1 MGAFNITY
9 NAIFRTFAILG
20 VILFIYFFPDILTWV
35 FIAFILMLIGRPIT
49 NAICN
54 IRIFKRPVHR
64 SIAAAITILLFLL
77 VLLLSLF
84 FFVPSLIKELQVFQ
98 NLDYDKLIASITL
111 FVNNLQLFLY
121 DKNIIEP
128 DQSLIGMFV
137 NEALQFINLGSIPS
151 VLGNFINSASSFL
164 FAIFS
169 VFFITFF
176 FIKDDMRPE
185 NFLRVFFAER
195 YVGRLTQVVD
205 NVNHLLTRYF
215 TGMVVKTIIM
225 AVMLYLGFL
234 LFGIKGA
241 LLMALIGAITNII
254 PYLGP
259 FIGWGIVLLF
269 GMTNSI
275 GTEMY
280 SEILPMIIKVS
291 VIFIGANA
299 LENLVLGPLIYS
311 QSIKAHPVEVFLVTI
326 LGGRIAGMAGMILG
340 IPAYTII
347 RTAVI
352 EIYNYMSEK
361 DAKTE

>member
-1 MGAFNITY
+1 MSTFKITY
-9 NAIFRTFAILG
+9 NAIFRTFALIG
-20 VILFIYFFPDILTWV
+20 VIAFIFFFPDILTWLFV
-35 FIAFILMLIGRPIT
+35 AFILMLIGRPVT
-49 NAICN
+49 KAICK
-54 IRIFKRPVHR
+54 IRIFKRQIPR
-64 SIAAAITILLFLL
+64 SIGAALTILLFLL
-77 VLLLSLF
+77 ILLVSVL
-84 FFVPSLIKELQVFQ
+84 FFVPSLLKELQVFQ
-98 NLDYDKLIASITL
+98 NLDYDKLIE
-111 FVNNLQLFLY
+111 NLTVFLNELQVFLY

-128 DQSLIGMFV
+128 DQTLIGMVV
-137 NEALQFINLGSIPS
+137 NEIIQFVNLGSIPS
-151 VLGNFINSASSFL
+151 ALSNFISSASSFF
-164 FAIFS
+164 FAIFA

-176 FIKDDMRPE
+176 FIKDDMHPE
-185 NFLRVFFAER
+185 NFLRVFFAEK
-195 YVGRLTQVVD
+195 YVSRLTVVVD

-215 TGMVVKTIIM
+215 SGMVIKTAIM
-225 AVMLYLGFL
+225 TVMLYLGFL

-269 GMTNSI
+269 GMTSAI
-275 GTEMY
+275 GTGMY

-291 VIFIGANA
+291 IIFIAANA
-299 LENLVLGPLIYS
+299 VENLVLGPLIYS

-352 EIYNYMSEK
+352 EIYNYMKEK
-361 DAKTE
+361 DAEAG